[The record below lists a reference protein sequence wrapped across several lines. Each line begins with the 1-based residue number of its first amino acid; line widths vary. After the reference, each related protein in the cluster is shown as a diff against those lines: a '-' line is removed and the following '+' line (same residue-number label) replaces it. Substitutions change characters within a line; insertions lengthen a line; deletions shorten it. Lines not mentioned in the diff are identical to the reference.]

1 MVPKEGD
8 EKPLI
13 SQEERHVAESL
24 MMAKRASEV
33 PDRVSGPGAGW
44 NYPFMQNPQKN

>member
-1 MVPKEGD
+1 MAPKEGD

-13 SQEERHVAESL
+13 SQEERYVAESL

-33 PDRVSGPGAGW
+33 PERVSRPGAGLD
-44 NYPFMQNPQKN
+44 YPFMQDLRKN